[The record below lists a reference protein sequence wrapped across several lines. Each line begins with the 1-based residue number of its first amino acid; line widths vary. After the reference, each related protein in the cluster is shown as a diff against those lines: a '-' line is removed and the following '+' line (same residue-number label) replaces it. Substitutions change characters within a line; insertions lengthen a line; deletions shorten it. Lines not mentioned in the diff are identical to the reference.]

1 MVKRSK
7 SAWPTWIW
15 RSNPSF
21 KRNLWTC
28 SNLLGTF
35 CLVNLFACGHWIKDL
50 VSIFG
55 RLEFECECIN
65 HTPPKSKTVCDD
77 ILFLSLY
84 IWSNQLYEQ
93 SGRTLPADS
102 GLMINWLHPGET
114 QIRGKTEIQLA
125 FIFQRW
131 EWWDFENAFY
141 NFDGSDRTSLAAG
154 LAGHQGPKPSCEQ
167 PVPTFPELSPDYCS
181 AHTAALMEATHTFL
195 LDSQSKLFG
204 KSSVCNMRLYHLLP
218 LLAFCI
224 LV

>member
-1 MVKRSK
+1 MRKKTQLLCPHRKRESSM
-7 SAWPTWIW
+7 SAC
-15 RSNPSF
+15 SF
-21 KRNLWTC
+21 A
-28 SNLLGTF
+28 S
-35 CLVNLFACGHWIKDL
+35 
-50 VSIFG
+50 
-55 RLEFECECIN
+55 
-65 HTPPKSKTVCDD
+65 VCV
-77 ILFLSLY
+77 
-84 IWSNQLYEQ
+84 WNNQLYEQ

-141 NFDGSDRTSLAAG
+141 NFDGSDRTSLAVG

-195 LDSQSKLFG
+195 LDSQSELFG
-204 KSSVCNMRLYHLLP
+204 KSSVCNMRLYHLP
-218 LLAFCI
+218 LLVLIHKSEIYYIRRPPRQARGGGDWEGQNKCQ
-224 LV
+224 